1 MKLKELRLLA
11 PGKLRQ
17 LCIAENWYTKGTNQ
31 EYEHLLYDLTHRGRE
46 NMTTEDIQA
55 VAQDIMD
62 HTDPSAGDYDLCAI
76 AFNVAGICVSMFQPT
91 PDISDRH

>member
-76 AFNVAGICVSMFQPT
+76 AFNVVGICVSMFQPT